1 MSGEPRAISPGGGT
15 LRIRCGAHVLD
26 LSQPRVMGVLNVT
39 PDSFSDGGRYLDPGL
54 AVERAAV
61 MVAQGAAIIDVGG
74 ESTRPGAQAV
84 PLAEERARVLPVIR
98 RLARELAVPVSVD
111 TLKPA
116 LMLEAAEAG
125 AGLIND
131 VNALRAPGALDA
143 AVATGLPVCLMH
155 MRGEP
160 RTMQQLPKYKD
171 VVREVKEFLME
182 RVAVCEDAGI
192 ARTQILLDPG
202 FGFGK
207 TDAHN
212 LALLRSLDELS
223 RDSGLPLLVGV
234 SRKSMIGR
242 LLDRPVA
249 DRLAGSLALALAAV
263 AGGARL
269 IRAHDV
275 AETVDALRLWNMV
288 MAPGTLPA
296 AHQETR

>member
-1 MSGEPRAISPGGGT
+1 MSGESQAAALSGFA
-15 LRIRCGAHVLD
+15 LHLQCGDHVLD
-26 LSQPRVMGVLNVT
+26 LTTPRVMGVLNVT

-54 AVERAAV
+54 AVERAAA
-61 MVAQGAAIIDVGG
+61 MVAQGAAVIDVGG
-74 ESTRPGAQAV
+74 ESTRPSAHAV
-84 PLAEERARVLPVIR
+84 SLDEERARVVPVIR

-111 TLKPA
+111 TVKPE
-116 LMLEAAEAG
+116 LMREAADQG

-131 VNALRAPGALDA
+131 VNALRLPGALEA
-143 AVATGLPVCLMH
+143 AAASGLAVCLMH

-160 RTMQQLPKYKD
+160 RTMQHCPEYVD
-171 VVREVKEFLME
+171 VVSEVKGFLLE
-182 RVAVCEDAGI
+182 RVAACEYAGI

-212 LALLRSLDELS
+212 LALLRGLDELV
-223 RDSGLPLLVGV
+223 RDTGLPLLVGL

-288 MAPGTLPA
+288 MAPGGTA
-296 AHQETR
+296 EAYRETR